1 VVVVID
7 YLGLLLAAILGLAAL
22 RELPRIWNSHSTQG
36 DHIPRWWP
44 WGDALWRAWVRSLP
58 MLVLAFVVIV
68 FIAAFGTAVMASVD
82 KDDSLVERV
91 VFLFPIAI
99 SLVVLVALFVLIGMI
114 VLFNQPKAAV
124 PPRARHQPG
133 ALREWR
139 SREGNA

>member
-1 VVVVID
+1 
-7 YLGLLLAAILGLAAL
+7 
-22 RELPRIWNSHSTQG
+22 
-36 DHIPRWWP
+36 
-44 WGDALWRAWVRSLP
+44 

-99 SLVVLVALFVLIGMI
+99 PLVVLVALFVLIGMI

-124 PPRARHQPG
+124 PPTARHQPG